1 MLGAMCALFLD
12 VFCFSFGL
20 FVLLCPISKDN
31 EAISLQRRLLRFR
44 CRFQSPRELLED
56 VGNRIA

>member
-1 MLGAMCALFLD
+1 M
-12 VFCFSFGL
+12 
-20 FVLLCPISKDN
+20 LLCPISKDN